1 MRATQNT
8 RSNAWWLDQLG
19 RDAPD
24 PKVVAEL
31 ATYLRGNLVRI
42 MRSRGGFDEAD
53 VDDFTQDAL
62 LHILKGLDSFR
73 GDSRFTT
80 WATAIATRV
89 AFSALRRRRFQDVSL
104 DELTSGSEDS
114 GDAGT
119 VDLADPARELGKKS
133 LLEELRRAIDT
144 LTERQRLAVLGELA
158 GIPTP
163 ELAVRLGTNR
173 NALYK
178 LHHDARKRLKEALSE
193 AGYSGTDVRH
203 ELSEATHRS

>member
-80 WATAIATRV
+80 WAMAVAINHSLTE
-89 AFSALRRRRFQDVSL
+89 LRKRRWRDVSL
-104 DELTSGSEDS
+104 SELDGSRTDPTDQQQGPGQSLEKREILD
-114 GDAGT
+114 
-119 VDLADPARELGKKS
+119 VLARAMDQVLTDHQRTALQ
-133 LLEELRRAIDT
+133 LLLKGLPYAAVA
-144 LTERQRLAVLGELA
+144 ERMNIQK
-158 GIPTP
+158 
-163 ELAVRLGTNR
+163 

-178 LHHDARKRLKEALSE
+178 LAHDAREKLRQAFYDAGFTDEEITERIEEASP
-193 AGYSGTDVRH
+193 
-203 ELSEATHRS
+203 